1 MKVFIISG
9 KARSGKSTVSELIK
23 KYYENIGLKT
33 IVLAYAR
40 YIKMYAQDVSEW
52 DGSDET
58 KPRELLQFLG
68 TEIIRNKINQ
78 EFFVKRIVDDIK
90 IYSHFMDVAIISD
103 ARFVDEI
110 EYPKNHF
117 KDTVTINIV
126 KPNLVTDLTDKQQQH
141 ASETSLNEYNKYDY
155 VIVND
160 GTLEQLEEKV
170 INILREN

>member
-33 IVLAYAR
+33 IILAYGR
-40 YIKMYAQDVSEW
+40 YIKMYAKDVSDW

-68 TEIIRNKINQ
+68 TEVIRHKIDKD
-78 EFFVKRIVDDIK
+78 FFVKRIVDDIN
-90 IYSHFMDVAIISD
+90 IYSNFMDVAIISD

-117 KDTVTINIV
+117 KDSVTINIL
-126 KPNLVTDLTDKQQQH
+126 KTNLNTDLTDKEQVH
-141 ASETSLNEYNKYDY
+141 LSETSLDEYNKYDY
-155 VIVND
+155 VIYND
-160 GTLEQLEEKV
+160 GTIEELEEKI
-170 INILREN
+170 INIIKER

>member
-9 KARSGKSTVSELIK
+9 KARSGKSTLSELIK

-40 YIKMYAQDVSEW
+40 YIKMYAQDVSDW

-68 TEIIRNKINQ
+68 TEIIRNKIGQ
-78 EFFVKRIVDDIK
+78 QFFVKRIVDDIK
-90 IYSHFMDVAIISD
+90 IYSNFMDVAVISD
-103 ARFVDEI
+103 ARFIDEI
-110 EYPKNHF
+110 EYPKKHF
-117 KDTVTINIV
+117 KDAITINIV

-141 ASETSLNEYNKYDY
+141 PSEISLNDYNKYDY

>member
-9 KARSGKSTVSELIK
+9 KARSGKSTLSELIK

-40 YIKMYAQDVSEW
+40 YIKMYAQDVSDW

-68 TEIIRNKINQ
+68 TEIIRTKISKD
-78 EFFVKRIVDDIK
+78 FFVKRIVDDIN
-90 IYSHFMDVAIISD
+90 IYSYFMDIAIISD
-103 ARFVDEI
+103 ARFIDEI

-117 KDTVTINIV
+117 KDAITINIV

-141 ASETSLNEYNKYDY
+141 PSEISLNDYNKYDY